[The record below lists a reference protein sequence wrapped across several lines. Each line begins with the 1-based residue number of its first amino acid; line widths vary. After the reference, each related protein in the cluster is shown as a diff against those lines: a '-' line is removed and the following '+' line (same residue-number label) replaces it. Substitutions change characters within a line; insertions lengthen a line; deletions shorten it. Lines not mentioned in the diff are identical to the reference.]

1 MEEIQKINV
10 QVVIP
15 AKIEL
20 FQVDIVYVIIAI
32 MMMDLMNNVVHVIL
46 IGTFIFIKIYQK
58 LDMQLKFIF

>member
-32 MMMDLMNNVVHVIL
+32 MMMEQMNNVVCVIP
-46 IGTFIFIKIYQK
+46 IGSFIF
-58 LDMQLKFIF
+58 F